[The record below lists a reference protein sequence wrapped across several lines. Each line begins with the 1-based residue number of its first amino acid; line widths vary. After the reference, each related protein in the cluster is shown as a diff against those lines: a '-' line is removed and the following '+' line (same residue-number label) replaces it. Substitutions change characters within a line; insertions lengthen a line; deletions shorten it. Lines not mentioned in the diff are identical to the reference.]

1 MQVRDRFQGREAAT
15 VRRIDDD
22 VPLVVR
28 LPIAERSLRG
38 TLEDA
43 WLTTPTG
50 RRVPLQA
57 VATVRERQGL
67 SKISRADRRR
77 AITVIGDVDGVKANA
92 MQLTGLL
99 EEELTA
105 VFAKRGVTLEIKGQK
120 READKSMRGL
130 MKAFG
135 LSVMLIYLILGTQFK
150 SFTQPLFV
158 MVAIPFGIDGV
169 LFGHIVM
176 GHDITFL
183 SMMGLVAAS
192 GIVVND
198 SLVLVDLI
206 NRLRAEGVSTY
217 EAAVKGSTQR
227 LRPILMT
234 SVTTVFGLAP
244 LAFFAS
250 GQARFLAP
258 MAVSI
263 VFGLFFATGLTLVV
277 IPALYLIRDDMER
290 ALRRLVGLEVEASAE
305 PS

>member
-1 MQVRDRFQGREAAT
+1 
-15 VRRIDDD
+15 
-22 VPLVVR
+22 
-28 LPIAERSLRG
+28 
-38 TLEDA
+38 
-43 WLTTPTG
+43 
-50 RRVPLQA
+50 